1 MLAIVHKG
9 IAKEPRIPAMRGI
22 MMARKKP
29 LNVVPPSDVEALTEI
44 AGFELPGSKP
54 PCKMIDVDNAKELID
69 LLQNEAKVL

>member
-1 MLAIVHKG
+1 
-9 IAKEPRIPAMRGI
+9 

-29 LNVVPPSDVEALTEI
+29 LNIVPPTDVEALTEM

-54 PCKMIDVDNAKELID
+54 PCKMIDADNAKELIG